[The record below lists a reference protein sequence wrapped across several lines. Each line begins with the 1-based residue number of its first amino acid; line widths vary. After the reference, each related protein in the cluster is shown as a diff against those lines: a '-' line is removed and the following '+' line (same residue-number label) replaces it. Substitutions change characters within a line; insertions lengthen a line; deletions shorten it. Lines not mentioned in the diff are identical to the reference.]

1 MKDIRTLGDL
11 RELVKRLEGLS
22 DSTIVDFANNF
33 QQFSV
38 EMNYNY
44 NVSTNSIVIPTK
56 LDGSI
61 LQGQHRVLG
70 KVDE

>member
-1 MKDIRTLGDL
+1 MKEIKTLGEL

-22 DSTIVDFANNF
+22 DDTSVDFANNF

-44 NVSTNSIVIPTK
+44 NVSTNSVVIPTK

-61 LQGQHRVLG
+61 LQGHHRVLG